1 MAYRDNVQALADK
14 RSIPNPLEE
23 KDINV
28 GGLRF
33 WTDDGPVT
41 IMGTDMNRGG
51 RLFFQEEAE
60 NTPRITESIPGSL
73 DTDGAFRARA
83 AAFFAEV
90 WEHEPGMG
98 THPVLDAI
106 RVATKVD
113 LYWKD

>member
-60 NTPRITESIPGSL
+60 NTPRITESIPGTL
-73 DTDGAFRARA
+73 EIDNRFRERA

-90 WEHEPGMG
+90 WDDKPGTG
-98 THPVLDAI
+98 THPILDAI
-106 RVATKVD
+106 RASRQVD
-113 LYWKD
+113 LYWK